1 MLSALFLNFYF
12 VTLHLSCQLKN
23 VAHQPVLGKKK
34 KIKLL
39 AIVVADL
46 QITLKGTQ
54 SEA

>member
-23 VAHQPVLGKKK
+23 VAHKPVLEKKK
-34 KIKLL
+34 KKLL